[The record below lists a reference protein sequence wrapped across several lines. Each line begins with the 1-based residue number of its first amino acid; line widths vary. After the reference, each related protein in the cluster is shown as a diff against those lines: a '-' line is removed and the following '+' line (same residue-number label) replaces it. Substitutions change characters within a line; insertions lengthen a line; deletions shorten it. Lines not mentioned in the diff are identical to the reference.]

1 MEPRIPRGFTI
12 QSDRYGLGVRTM
24 ITFRKG
30 CAAAVVALALP
41 MAATSSSHAAPL
53 APSQPFSAAHAGAD
67 NSLVTQVQWRRHGY
81 GYGYGY
87 HGGWG
92 GVGAGLAAG
101 ALIGG
106 AIAAGSNP
114 YYYGPGYGY
123 GYGGPAYY
131 PAPAPVVV
139 APRYGY
145 GGGDAEAYCMQ
156 RYRSYDPASGTY
168 LNYDG
173 NRYPCP

>member
-1 MEPRIPRGFTI
+1 
-12 QSDRYGLGVRTM
+12 M
-24 ITFRKG
+24 ITFRNG
-30 CAAAVVALALP
+30 CAIAAVALALP
-41 MAATSSSHAAPL
+41 MAAISSSQAAPL
-53 APSQPFSAAHAGAD
+53 APSQSLAATHVGTG
-67 NSLVTQVQWRRHGY
+67 NSLLTEIQWRRHGY
-81 GYGYGY
+81 GYRR
-87 HGGWG
+87 GWG
-92 GVGAGLAAG
+92 PGAGVGIGLAAG

-114 YYYGPGYGY
+114 YYYGPGY
-123 GYGGPAYY
+123 YGGPAYY

-139 APRYGY
+139 APGY
-145 GGGDAEAYCMQ
+145 GGDAEAYCMQ

>member
-1 MEPRIPRGFTI
+1 
-12 QSDRYGLGVRTM
+12 M
-24 ITFRKG
+24 ITFRNG
-30 CAAAVVALALP
+30 CAIAALALSLP
-41 MAATSSSHAAPL
+41 MIAVSSSLAAPL
-53 APSQPFSAAHAGAD
+53 APGQALSRATAQAGID
-67 NSLVTQVQWRRHGY
+67 NSQVTQVQWRRHGY
-81 GYGYGY
+81 YRGGGYYG
-87 HGGWG
+87 GGAG
-92 GVGAGLAAG
+92 IGLAAG

-114 YYYGPGYGY
+114 YYGPGYGY
-123 GYGGPAYY
+123 GYGGPTYY
-131 PAPAPVVV
+131 REPVVV
-139 APRYGY
+139 APGY

>member
-1 MEPRIPRGFTI
+1 
-12 QSDRYGLGVRTM
+12 M
-24 ITFRKG
+24 ITLKHG
-30 CAAAVVALALP
+30 CAIAAIALALP
-41 MAATSSSHAAPL
+41 MTAISSGNAAPL
-53 APSQPFSAAHAGAD
+53 ANQSVIAAQANTS
-67 NSLVTQVQWRRHGY
+67 NSLMTEVQYRRRGY
-81 GYGYGY
+81 YR
-87 HGGWG
+87 GG
-92 GVGAGLAAG
+92 GAAAGLGIGLAAG

-106 AIAAGSNP
+106 AIAAGSSP
-114 YYYGPGYGY
+114 YYGPGYGY

-145 GGGDAEAYCMQ
+145 GGDAEAYCMQ